1 MLSAFITHIDTV
13 FPELRESSFLIAC
26 SGGVDSTVLAHL
38 CHKADL
44 SFALAHVNYQ
54 LRDAESDADAQFTAS
69 LADEFGVP
77 YYSTSFDTA
86 ALKVEEE
93 GSLQQIA
100 RKLRYSWFDELL
112 EQEDFTYVVTAH
124 HRDDN
129 LETFLIHVLRGTG
142 IDGLTG
148 IPAKRGQ
155 IRRPLLQFSKE
166 EIQVYA
172 GENKLQW
179 REDKTNETDDYLRNT
194 VRHKLVPVFK
204 ELNPDILSA
213 LETTQDHLINS
224 SKIVNNEIQR
234 IKKQLFTYKNNRIE
248 IDIKGLKSLM
258 TPRAYLFPLLTPYG
272 FTDWPAIEEL
282 LEAES
287 GKKVY
292 SGTHVLLK
300 DRNTWI
306 LEEITPNKENKKTL
320 EEAADSLFNMLEIEE
335 VASFEKG
342 DANTLYIDKES
353 LNHRLRV
360 RNWQK
365 GDYFYPQGMGGK
377 RKKLSKYYK
386 DIKLDVLK
394 KPRQW
399 LLCDGD
405 EIVWV
410 IGKRGDER
418 YKVTDKTKKIL
429 RIKVIK

>member
-1 MLSAFITHIDTV
+1 VLSAFITHIDTV